1 MPEQPSILL
10 VDDEESVRLTLAP
23 LLEREGFKVTAAA
36 TVAEALTQISQSAF
50 DVLIADLNIG
60 HPADGYVVVSAMRRT
75 HPQCLNFILTGY
87 PDFVTALEAIRQHVN
102 DYLVKPTPIEELVD
116 KIRSALAGR
125 SSSQRPAPTKRV
137 PDVLEESKGSLLAA
151 WLAKVNGTPEL
162 MSVSL
167 SEADRTDHVPAL
179 LNEAIARARG
189 QGIAAGLESAAAKH
203 GIARY
208 KQAYSVPML
217 IAEARLLQEVV
228 GQCVQRNLLRVDM
241 TNLLSDLGS
250 IESTIVAELE
260 ASARAF
266 AQQQAGSLPGFT
278 KAAKE
283 RKTRKA

>member
-1 MPEQPSILL
+1 MPDQPTILL

-23 LLEREGFKVTAAA
+23 LLEREGFQVTAAA
-36 TVAEALTQISQSAF
+36 TVPEALARISESAF

-75 HPQCLNFILTGY
+75 HPRCLNFILTGY

-102 DYLVKPTPIEELVD
+102 DYMVKPTPIEELVD

-125 SSSQRPAPTKRV
+125 PLGQQPAPTKRV
-137 PDVLEESKGSLLAA
+137 PDVIEESKGSLLAA
-151 WLAKVNGTPEL
+151 WLTKVNATPEL
-162 MSVSL
+162 TTVTL
-167 SEADRTDHVPAL
+167 SEADRTDHVPGL

-189 QGIAAGLESAAAKH
+189 QDVAAGLQSAAARH
-203 GIARY
+203 GVTRY

-228 GQCVQRNLLRVDM
+228 AQCVQRSLLRVDM
-241 TNLLSDLGS
+241 TNLLPDLAS
-250 IESTIVAELE
+250 IESTIAAELE

-266 AQQQAGSLPGFT
+266 TQEQGRSIPPAKRARKPG
-278 KAAKE
+278 A
-283 RKTRKA
+283 RNS